1 MKILPKIDIHVHAVP
16 SVLIYRQDGT
26 HFPTPDEIREM
37 YGMIGV
43 DRGVLL
49 PDGPFEHGSED
60 ICSNREAMQMVRD
73 YPDVFGWWFCEVSPF
88 AGENTA
94 ETNLSHYIRQYQA
107 HGAKG
112 VGEVEENRYFDDPY
126 MFNLFRHC
134 EACGAP
140 VLFHIGEMGGDYGI
154 VDELHL
160 PHLERALAAFP
171 NLKFI
176 GHSQKFWA
184 EIGQCDSFSNSFRP
198 EGKVIEGRLPYLFR
212 KYPNL
217 YGDLSAGSGRNAM
230 LRDPEYSYRF
240 LEEFQDRLFFG
251 TDLCTEYDGDD
262 LLFPGL
268 TVATLNSWAN
278 TFSRMLGVD
287 FYWHALRHTW
297 TTELARK
304 GVPDDVIQA
313 IQGWDSNMVPVYKDI
328 DTIDELG
335 KYFTEDGIRGR
346 SDTTLTEL

>member
-26 HFPTPDEIREM
+26 HFPTPDEIRAM
-37 YGMIGV
+37 YEMIGV

-230 LRDPEYSYRF
+230 LRDPEYSYLF

-262 LLFPGL
+262 RIVKLSKFLDRAMLDGKISYTVYEKVSRGNALDLLEG
-268 TVATLNSWAN
+268 N
-278 TFSRMLGVD
+278 
-287 FYWHALRHTW
+287 
-297 TTELARK
+297 
-304 GVPDDVIQA
+304 
-313 IQGWDSNMVPVYKDI
+313 
-328 DTIDELG
+328 
-335 KYFTEDGIRGR
+335 
-346 SDTTLTEL
+346 